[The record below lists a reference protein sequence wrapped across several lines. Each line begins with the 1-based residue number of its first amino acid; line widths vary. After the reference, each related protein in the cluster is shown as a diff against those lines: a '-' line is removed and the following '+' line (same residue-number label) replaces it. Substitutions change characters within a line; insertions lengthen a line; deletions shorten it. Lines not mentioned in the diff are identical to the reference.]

1 MGGNA
6 LAAAVGPLEG
16 KDGVGKRGQRRT
28 RIYAHRLLRLQA
40 QRLLGAGRNLTHHGQ
55 GTLYL
60 RLRGIR
66 ILFALCGLFF
76 LVLVAAHP
84 QAPLATNIHGAHRI
98 AIDGRLREAWQ
109 GLVGL
114 YLLGAHQTQR
124 VGNTDAHRLRR
135 RRRIRYQRQLVIN

>member
-16 KDGVGKRGQRRT
+16 QDGVGKRGQRRT

-40 QRLLGAGRNLTHHGQ
+40 QRLFGAGRNLTDHGQ

-66 ILFALCGLFF
+66 ILFTLCGLFF
-76 LVLVAAHP
+76 LVLVATHP
-84 QAPLATNIHGAHRI
+84 QAPLATDIHGAHRV
-98 AIDGRLREAWQ
+98 AVDSRLRETRQ
-109 GLVGL
+109 GLISL

>member
-1 MGGNA
+1 M
-6 LAAAVGPLEG
+6 
-16 KDGVGKRGQRRT
+16 
-28 RIYAHRLLRLQA
+28 LRLQA
-40 QRLLGAGRNLTHHGQ
+40 QRLLGASRNLTHHGQ

-66 ILFALCGLFF
+66 ILFALSGLFF
-76 LVLVAAHP
+76 LVLVAHP
-84 QAPLATNIHGAHRI
+84 QTPLASNIHGAHRI
-98 AIDGRLREAWQ
+98 AIDGRLREARQ
-109 GLVGL
+109 GLVSL